1 MTDSPSLELS
11 ATAATAAGILS
22 EALPEGLG
30 GYAAGEH
37 LAGRGAVVEAR
48 YPATGELLTTWRDIG
63 AEGTAA
69 AIDAAAAALRP
80 WQEAGPFG
88 RAEALRRLAALI
100 RETAEQLARLESATA
115 GKPLRDSRVE
125 ALRAADFFDYY
136 AGWADKITG
145 QTLPVPGPWLTYTR
159 RVPYGVVGL
168 LTPWNAPLFTAA
180 WNSAAALA
188 CGNTVVL
195 KPSEFTPA
203 TTIVLARLAEQA
215 GLPPGA
221 LSVASGLGETV
232 GQALVADPRVRK
244 VAFIGSVA
252 TGRTVATAAAS
263 RGVPA
268 LLELGGKSAN
278 IVFGDADVD
287 AASDGVLAAIFAGA
301 GQSCVAGS
309 RLLVHADLHEELVA
323 EVVRKAALLKVGD
336 PLDPEVEIGPVGN
349 ARQYERVCELVEQA
363 VSEGA
368 TRVSRHGERHGLSEG
383 GYWVEPTVLDRVTTE
398 HTVARTEVFGPVL
411 AVSTFVDE
419 ADAVRQANDTEFGL
433 AGAVWTR
440 SVERAHRIADDVRAG
455 TFWIN
460 SYKTIHVAVPFGG
473 FGDSGW
479 GRSSGPDVLGEY
491 TQAKAVWVPT
501 AAYPAPFPSLR
512 AS

>member
-1 MTDSPSLELS
+1 MTDP
-11 ATAATAAGILS
+11 ATVLA

-30 GYAAGEH
+30 GYAAGTY
-37 LAGRGAVVEAR
+37 LTGRGSVIEVR

-63 AEGTAA
+63 AEGAIAA
-69 AIDAAAAALRP
+69 VDAAAAAVRP

-88 RAEALRRLAALI
+88 RAEALRRLAVLI
-100 RETAEQLARLESATA
+100 RESAARLATLETATA
-115 GKPLRDSRVE
+115 GKPLRDTRVE
-125 ALRAADFFDYY
+125 VARAAEFFDYY

-159 RVPYGVVGL
+159 RVPYGVIGL

-180 WNSAAALA
+180 WNAAAALA

-203 TTIVLARLAEQA
+203 TTLVLARLAEEA

-221 LSVASGLGETV
+221 LSVACGLGETV

-252 TGRTVATAAAS
+252 TGRAVATAAAS

-278 IVFGDADVD
+278 IVFADADLDTAVN
-287 AASDGVLAAIFAGA
+287 GVLAAIFAGA

-309 RLLVHADLHEELVA
+309 RLLVEAEVHDEFVA
-323 EVVRKAALLKVGD
+323 EVVRRAALLKVGD
-336 PLDPEVEIGPVGN
+336 PLDPDVEIGPIAN
-349 ARQYERVCELVEQA
+349 ARQYSRVCELVEQA
-363 VSEGA
+363 LSEGA
-368 TRVSRHGERHGLSEG
+368 VRVSVPGARDLASG
-383 GYWVEPTVLDRVTTE
+383 GFWVEPTVLDRVSPDNA
-398 HTVARTEVFGPVL
+398 VARTEVFGPVL
-411 AVSTFVDE
+411 AVSTFTDE
-419 ADAVRQANDTEFGL
+419 ADAIRQANDTDFGL
-433 AGAVWTR
+433 AGAVWTS
-440 SVERAHRIADDVRAG
+440 SVERAHRVADAVRAG

-460 SYKTIHVAVPFGG
+460 AYKTIHVAAPFGG

-501 AAYPAPFPSLR
+501 SPYVAPFPSLR
-512 AS
+512 AH